1 MQVIIDGIEYA
12 PKRRAAPGRT
22 PSLNNLFSVARRKT
36 GLTLAQIARKTGL
49 SINVVHHAEYG
60 TVKLRVALI
69 LAREYGIPL
78 DDLERSVLREDTDHV
93 PNPTRPSDRG

>member
-1 MQVIIDGIEYA
+1 
-12 PKRRAAPGRT
+12 
-22 PSLNNLFSVARRKT
+22 
-36 GLTLAQIARKTGL
+36 
-49 SINVVHHAEYG
+49 VHHAEYG